1 MEWGRF
7 LLAAGILALMI
18 WLGWVNAVQT
28 WHMKTMALHIPK
40 TIPLLSIPV
49 GLALLL
55 AGTVLMHLQTIERR
69 G

>member
-1 MEWGRF
+1 
-7 LLAAGILALMI
+7 
-18 WLGWVNAVQT
+18 
-28 WHMKTMALHIPK
+28 MALHIPK